1 MQYSFE
7 PVRADLGKLRLY
19 REVEQSALPYHTYA

>member
-19 REVEQSALPYHTYA
+19 REVEQSTLPYHTYA